1 MSHRERVERHPES
14 SDGCLMV
21 GAIGVVFLGLFL
33 LLQPTILK
41 ARKKSDASTSISNAK
56 QVGILMLEFDLDFGA
71 YPNDQTAE
79 KKEILNEYV
88 GEYSNDYLG
97 QLLAGGYIDSEEIF
111 YAKWGSGSKNKPDN
125 VYSTKE
131 KTLEEGECGFAYI
144 KGLRGSDKAKTPVLL
159 TAMYGDG
166 YKFDPYA
173 YKGKAMVLRVD
184 GSAVGLK
191 LDKEGN
197 AMLPD
202 GKTLFEGGAESVWG
216 EEGFDK
222 SNLCYAKYPYT
233 PKKQFD
239 VSAGAVETLIFC
251 TALGIYL
258 LFCLILLFRK
268 LKRAK
273 RIG

>member
-1 MSHRERVERHPES
+1 MSHRERVE
-14 SDGCLMV
+14 
-21 GAIGVVFLGLFL
+21 
-33 LLQPTILK
+33 K
-41 ARKKSDASTSISNAK
+41 KKSDALMSMNNAK
-56 QVGILMLEFDLDFGA
+56 QISLLMLEFDNDFGA
-71 YPNDQTAE
+71 YPNDETAE
-79 KKEILNEYV
+79 KEELLNEYV

-111 YAKWGSGSKNKPDN
+111 YVKQGRGSKNKVDN

-144 KGLRGSDKAKTPVLL
+144 KGLRGSDKD
-159 TAMYGDG
+159 GDG

-184 GSAVGLK
+184 GSAVSLR

-197 AMLPD
+197 AMLPN
-202 GKTLFEGGAESVWG
+202 GKTLFEGGVESVWG

-239 VSAGAVETLIFC
+239 VSAGEVETLIFGA
-251 TALGIYL
+251 ALGTYIL
-258 LFCLILLFRK
+258 VCLILLFRK

-273 RIG
+273 RKS